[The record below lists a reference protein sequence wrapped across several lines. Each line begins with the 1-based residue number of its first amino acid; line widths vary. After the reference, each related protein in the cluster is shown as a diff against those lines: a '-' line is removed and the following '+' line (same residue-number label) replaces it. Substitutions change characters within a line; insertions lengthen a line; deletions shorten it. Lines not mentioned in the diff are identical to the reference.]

1 MSGSK
6 DEVMKGSTAMG
17 QLVDGDKTFE
27 QIGYERLVHQ
37 AVFTANALRNMAR
50 DANQYTALAQQLH
63 GHADDL
69 ERAAGVLK

>member
-27 QIGYERLVHQ
+27 QIGLDALVKQALLSARL
-37 AVFTANALRNMAR
+37 LRGCAFLSS
-50 DANQYTALAQQLH
+50 NQTITSLLLREAY
-63 GHADDL
+63 DL